1 MLLAALGLRHVKF
14 RIWERG
20 RQHFP
25 LGEPLKGPGYE
36 PQEEALGAFPTNLNL
51 EWDFHSR
58 FSLIANFHC
67 SHPLHFTFH
76 LTTKAVGS
84 FHTHGVQRD
93 SNHEDREEINWRLYN
108 LQCPSLAWRTQNG
121 HEGCSRM

>member
-25 LGEPLKGPGYE
+25 SGE
-36 PQEEALGAFPTNLNL
+36 PQEEALGAFPTGLHL
-51 EWDFHSR
+51 EQDFRSR
-58 FSLIANFHC
+58 FSLVANFHC
-67 SHPLHFTFH
+67 SHPLHLTFH
-76 LTTKAVGS
+76 LTTKAVVIFS
-84 FHTHGVQRD
+84 HVWVQRD
-93 SNHEDREEINWRLYN
+93 SNHEDREEINWHLYN
-108 LQCPSLAWRTQNG
+108 LQHPSLAWRTQNG